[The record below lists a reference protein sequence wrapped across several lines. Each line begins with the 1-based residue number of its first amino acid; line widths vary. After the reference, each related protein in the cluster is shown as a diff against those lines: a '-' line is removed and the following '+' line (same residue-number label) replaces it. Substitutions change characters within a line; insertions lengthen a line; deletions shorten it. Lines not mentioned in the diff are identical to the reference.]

1 MTHDKFIGKI
11 PCELISKEQAADL
24 KLQGQVYLMVIPK
37 SVLQRHGIAAEK
49 FTFHAYEDEDNEI
62 YFSGTPTLEN

>member
-1 MTHDKFIGKI
+1 MTQNKFIGEI
-11 PCELISKEQAADL
+11 TCQLTSKEQTATL

-37 SVLQRHGIAAEK
+37 SFLQRHGIAAEK
-49 FTFHAYEDEDNEI
+49 FTFSVYEDEDDEI